1 MFNPHSEQKQLF
13 YHSFISKKKSL
24 SIYKRVE
31 VIQRYLS
38 ALNVPFDIVHP
49 PFYCESEGNYM
60 AKNFDWEMINKR
72 LQLED
77 KKAFE
82 NWVAKNPATV
92 ADLVTEVAT
101 NGYKLSITW
110 VDSSN
115 SFVVTASGRKDEGR
129 NKKKSLPSWSDDV
142 QEALYMTV
150 YKILVLFDGGEWE
163 SDDMSQ
169 NWG

>member
-1 MFNPHSEQKQLF
+1 
-13 YHSFISKKKSL
+13 
-24 SIYKRVE
+24 
-31 VIQRYLS
+31 
-38 ALNVPFDIVHP
+38 
-49 PFYCESEGNYM
+49 M

-77 KKAFE
+77 KQAFE
-82 NWVAKNPATV
+82 KWVTKNPASV

-110 VDSSN
+110 VDNSN

-150 YKILVLFDGGEWE
+150 YKILVIFEGGEWE
-163 SDDMSQ
+163 SDDMAQ